1 MWSKAANGRDGY
13 WSTNLGQVPAPICLY
28 TLSKS
33 VWGIFYRA
41 DSFYRNSLKAE
52 LVGGRVVL
60 ELKVFA
66 SRVNKTRG
74 RPNQIVLDGNDV
86 PVNPLQ
92 VRPSAAIWS

>member
-1 MWSKAANGRDGY
+1 MQGIYLWSKAANGRDGY

-52 LVGGRVVL
+52 LVGGFFL
-60 ELKVFA
+60 
-66 SRVNKTRG
+66 
-74 RPNQIVLDGNDV
+74 
-86 PVNPLQ
+86 
-92 VRPSAAIWS
+92 SAGGDFRKR